1 MKKNKKVSKKDRQP
15 IYQSTGTKCNGI
27 NENGE
32 STLKSFGGGA
42 FPYVHV
48 VELLVGLL
56 VKPVA
61 AHLPHD
67 LIHPCPSLASLLD
80 LSICC
85 CLVFNFPRIESG
97 SRIWNSSNLSLC
109 FRWKIGIHSRERRS
123 GQGKGTKE
131 REGKAGRAGNL
142 VPSCFRR
149 KQVEIASRFY
159 F

>member
-1 MKKNKKVSKKDRQP
+1 VSKEDGQS
-15 IYQSTGTKCNGI
+15 IYLSTATKCNGI
-27 NENGE
+27 NEN
-32 STLKSFGGGA
+32 TLFFFLGA

-56 VKPVA
+56 VEPVA

-67 LIHPCPSLASLLD
+67 LIHPFPALLD
-80 LSICC
+80 LSISS
-85 CLVFNFPRIESG
+85 CLGFSQGSKRVEDLELQQSFLVVF
-97 SRIWNSSNLSLC
+97 SLEN
-109 FRWKIGIHSRERRS
+109 WKPLARATKWTRE
-123 GQGKGTKE
+123 GNEGEG
-131 REGKAGRAGNL
+131 GKAGRAGNL